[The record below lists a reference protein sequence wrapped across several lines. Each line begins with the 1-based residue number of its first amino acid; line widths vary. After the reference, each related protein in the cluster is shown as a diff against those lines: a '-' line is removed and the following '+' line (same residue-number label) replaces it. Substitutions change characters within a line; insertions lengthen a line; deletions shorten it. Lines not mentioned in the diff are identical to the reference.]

1 MLPGMIRTKKL
12 GFRAI
17 EERDLPLLADMLND
31 EEMSSLVVGW
41 SFPVSL
47 EQQKQWFARQLADQH
62 NQRWMVETAE
72 GQTIGLTGLWS
83 IDWINRN
90 AMTGLKL
97 AAKDTR
103 GKGYGTDAIM
113 GVMAYAFGQLGFE
126 RMWSEILVY
135 NVPSYKA
142 YVEKC
147 GWKVE
152 GISRRAVFRAGE
164 FHDMY
169 QVGILRDEFLALPTA
184 VDYLARTPAARV
196 EVAPQ
201 FAALPKLGR

>member
-1 MLPGMIRTKKL
+1 MIRTKKL

-47 EQQKQWFARQLADQH
+47 EQQKQWFSRQLSDQH

-83 IDWINRN
+83 IDWVNRN
-90 AMTGLKL
+90 ALTALKL
-97 AAKDTR
+97 GAKDIK

-113 GVMAYAFGQLGFE
+113 GVMAYAFGQLGLE
-126 RMWSEILVY
+126 RLWGEILVY

-152 GISRRAVFRAGE
+152 GLLRKAVFRAGE
-164 FHDMY
+164 FHDVY
-169 QVGILRDEFLALPTA
+169 RVGILREDFLAHPGAAEYLPT
-184 VDYLARTPAARV
+184 TPAGRIT
-196 EVAPQ
+196 VAPQ
-201 FAALPKLGR
+201 FSSMPTITR